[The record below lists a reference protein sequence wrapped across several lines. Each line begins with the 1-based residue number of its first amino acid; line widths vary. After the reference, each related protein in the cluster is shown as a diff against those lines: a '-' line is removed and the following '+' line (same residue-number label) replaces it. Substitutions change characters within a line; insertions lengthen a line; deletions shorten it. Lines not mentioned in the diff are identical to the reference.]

1 MTGQLL
7 GRMNTS
13 APSVAQGPRG
23 SASFRSVRS
32 AESQAPPGP
41 TESTFKLDSGLSDF
55 FRGCQLEARGGVM
68 HGESTSLHFAAYR
81 GYLYS
86 LAPDSLLHLQRQ
98 QYKTQKKFQKCSFSE
113 LCLDLS
119 PSSVSG
125 VLFHSIQL
133 NIHSC

>member
-86 LAPDSLLHLQRQ
+86 LVCR
-98 QYKTQKKFQKCSFSE
+98 F
-113 LCLDLS
+113 
-119 PSSVSG
+119 PSSHYSS
-125 VLFHSIQL
+125 LWLLSSHL
-133 NIHSC
+133 LLL